1 VDIPWIQVD
10 NRAIVA
16 IFAEVI
22 VPTPRPPSE
31 SRSMPTRHHF
41 DDTDMNTR

>member
-1 VDIPWIQVD
+1 VDRPWIQVD
-10 NRAIVA
+10 NRAIVLN
-16 IFAEVI
+16 FAVVI
-22 VPTPRPPSE
+22 DPTPRPPSE